1 MAVVARSGVAMT
13 ATDTVFAGSIPAT
26 YDRFLVPMLFEPY
39 AADAAERARQFAPL
53 DILETAAGT
62 GVVTRAL
69 HEALPNAKIVATDLN
84 PAMLEVA
91 SQRLRSDKIRFQAA
105 DAQDLPFEDQSF
117 DLVVCQFGVM
127 FYPDKLAANREA
139 FRVLRPGGRYLL
151 LIWDALDKNPAS
163 KAIHEAV
170 AAEFPSDP
178 PAFLARVP
186 FGYADLET
194 VTADLMAAGFDDLEF
209 ETIAHRSRA
218 PSAGDAAAG
227 MCQGSPLRSEIEAR
241 DHAALERVTE
251 AAAKALHP
259 FEGPD
264 GLDAPMSAHLV
275 IATR

>member
-1 MAVVARSGVAMT
+1 MT
-13 ATDTVFAGSIPAT
+13 ATDTVFAGSIPTT
-26 YDRFLVPMLFEPY
+26 YDRLMVPVLFEPY
-39 AADAAERARQFAPL
+39 AADVAERARQFKPR

-62 GVVTRAL
+62 GVVTEALHRAL
-69 HEALPNAKIVATDLN
+69 PDAYLVATDLN

-91 SQRLRSDKIRFQAA
+91 AKRLHSDKVRFQAA
-105 DAQDLPFEDQSF
+105 DAQDLPFDDQSF
-117 DLVVCQFGVM
+117 DLIVCQFGIM
-127 FYPDKLAANREA
+127 FFPDKLDANREA
-139 FRVLRPGGRYLL
+139 FRLLRPGGRYLL
-151 LIWDALDKNPAS
+151 VIWDSLDKNPAS
-163 KAIHEAV
+163 KAIQDAV

-186 FGYADLET
+186 FGYANLEI

-218 PSAGDAAAG
+218 PSALDAATG

-241 DHAALERVTE
+241 DHGALERVTE
-251 AAAKALHP
+251 AAARALQK

-275 IATR
+275 TATK

>member
-1 MAVVARSGVAMT
+1 MT

-26 YDRFLVPMLFEPY
+26 YDRLMVPMLFEPY
-39 AADAAERARQFAPL
+39 AADVAERARQFQSS

-69 HEALPNAKIVATDLN
+69 HSQLPDANIVATDLN

-91 SQRLRSDKIRFQAA
+91 AEHLHSDKVRYQAA
-105 DAQDLPFEDQSF
+105 DAQDLPFDDQCF

-151 LIWDALDKNPAS
+151 VIWDSLERNPAS
-163 KAIHEAV
+163 KALQEAV
-170 AAEFPSDP
+170 ASEFPGDP
-178 PAFLARVP
+178 PAFLQRVP
-186 FGYADLET
+186 FGYADLEL

-209 ETIAHRSRA
+209 ETIGHRSRA
-218 PSAGDAAAG
+218 PSALDAAAG
-227 MCQGSPLRSEIEAR
+227 LCQGSPLRSEIEAR
-241 DHAALERVTE
+241 DRNALDRITEVAAR
-251 AAAKALHP
+251 ALRQ

-275 IATR
+275 TATR

>member
-1 MAVVARSGVAMT
+1 MT
-13 ATDTVFAGSIPAT
+13 TTDTVFAGSIPAT
-26 YDRFLVPMLFEPY
+26 YDRLMVPMLFEPY
-39 AADAAERARQFAPL
+39 AADVAKRAKTYAPR

-62 GVVTRAL
+62 GAVTQAIHR
-69 HEALPNAKIVATDLN
+69 ALPNADIVATDLN

-91 SQRLRSDKIRFQAA
+91 AGRLRSDKVRFQAA
-105 DAQDLPFEDQSF
+105 DAQQLPFDDQSF
-117 DLVVCQFGVM
+117 DLIACQFGVM

-151 LIWDALDKNPAS
+151 VIWDSLHRNPAS
-163 KAIHEAV
+163 KAIHDAV

-186 FGYADLET
+186 FGYADLEI

-209 ETIAHRSRA
+209 ETLAHRSRA
-218 PSAGDAAAG
+218 PSALDAAAG

-241 DHAALERVTE
+241 DRDALDRATE
-251 AAAKALHP
+251 AAARALRQ

-264 GLDAPMSAHLV
+264 GFDAPMSAHLV
-275 IATR
+275 TATK

>member
-1 MAVVARSGVAMT
+1 MT
-13 ATDTVFAGSIPAT
+13 STDTVFAGSIPAT
-26 YDRFLVPMLFEPY
+26 YDRLMVPMLFEPY
-39 AADAAERARQFAPL
+39 AQDVAERARRCAPR

-69 HEALPNAKIVATDLN
+69 HRELPDASIIATDLN
-84 PAMLEVA
+84 AAMLEVA
-91 SQRLRSDKIRFQAA
+91 AERLKSGKVRFQAA
-105 DAQDLPFEDQSF
+105 DAQDLPFDDQSF
-117 DLVVCQFGVM
+117 DLIVCQFGVM

-139 FRVLRPGGRYLL
+139 FRLLRPGGRYLMV
-151 LIWDALDKNPAS
+151 IWDQLERNPAS
-163 KAIHEAV
+163 RAMHEAV
-170 AAEFPSDP
+170 AAEFPDDP
-178 PAFLARVP
+178 PAFIARVP
-186 FGYADLET
+186 FGYADLEV

-218 PSAGDAAAG
+218 PSAHDAAAA

-241 DHAALERVTE
+241 DHDALDRVTD
-251 AAAKALHP
+251 AAARALKP

>member
-1 MAVVARSGVAMT
+1 MT

-39 AADAAERARQFAPL
+39 AADVAERAKQFAPR

-69 HEALPNAKIVATDLN
+69 RQALPDAGIVATDLN

-91 SQRLRSDKIRFQAA
+91 AERLKSDKVRYQAA
-105 DAQDLPFEDQSF
+105 DAQDLPFDDQCF

-127 FYPDKLAANREA
+127 FFPDKLAAHREA
-139 FRVLRPGGRYLL
+139 FRVLRAGGRYLL
-151 LIWDALDKNPAS
+151 AIWDSMEKNPAS
-163 KAIHEAV
+163 KAIHEAA
-170 AAEFPSDP
+170 AAEFPDDP
-178 PAFLARVP
+178 PAFIPRVP
-186 FGYADLET
+186 FGYHDVERI
-194 VTADLMAAGFDDLEF
+194 TADLMAAGFDDLEF
-209 ETIAHRSRA
+209 ETIVHRSRA
-218 PSAGDAAAG
+218 RSAADAAAG

-241 DHAALERVTE
+241 DHSALERVTE
-251 AAAKALHP
+251 AAARNLRQ

-275 IATR
+275 TATK